1 MIKGGKK
8 MNNYQWIW
16 QYSKDRK
23 KTIFLGIILLVTS
36 SLLMIANPLIIG
48 QLIDRV
54 IGAGE
59 TEKLIPLLM
68 WMIGLT
74 VLRTVFRYA
83 YQITFETIGQ
93 HTVFG
98 VRQHLFQKLQLLDFD
113 FFNRTRVGDIMARMT
128 GDIEAIRHFVCWVT
142 YNIVESVFWFVMAIV
157 VMAWINPVLMLS
169 LVAVTPVI
177 YYLTRQMSAEAHPVF
192 LEIRQSFS
200 KLNSLV
206 EENISG
212 NRVVKAFSRE
222 DFEIEK
228 FNEANEAFKQKN
240 LASARVSMKYLPWLD
255 GLAGS
260 LTLITLLVGGFLVI
274 RGQMTVGDLV
284 AFNGYLWMLNMPMRM
299 SGWLINDTQRFNASC
314 VKIREMLEVKPLITA
329 EKHIEKHPL
338 QGHIVFED
346 VTFHF
351 SDDPDT
357 PILSNVSFE
366 ALPGQ
371 TIGILG
377 ETGSGKT
384 TLVNLIARF
393 YDPSHGRVLIDG
405 KDAREWPV
413 RQLRENIAMVMQDV
427 FLFSSTIEENITYG
441 APELSDERIRHV
453 AEIADANH
461 FIEQMPE
468 GYRTIVGERG
478 VGLSG
483 GQKQRLSLARALA
496 KDPAVLILDDTT
508 SAVDMQTESKI
519 QAELTK
525 LTKRTTTFVIAHRI
539 SSVREADTIL
549 VLEKGRVVEQGTH
562 QALVERG
569 GRYFDIYQTQLG
581 QSSQEGGQL

>member
-1 MIKGGKK
+1 
-8 MNNYQWIW
+8 
-16 QYSKDRK
+16 
-23 KTIFLGIILLVTS
+23 
-36 SLLMIANPLIIG
+36 
-48 QLIDRV
+48 
-54 IGAGE
+54 
-59 TEKLIPLLM
+59 
-68 WMIGLT
+68 
-74 VLRTVFRYA
+74 
-83 YQITFETIGQ
+83 
-93 HTVFG
+93 
-98 VRQHLFQKLQLLDFD
+98 
-113 FFNRTRVGDIMARMT
+113 
-128 GDIEAIRHFVCWVT
+128 
-142 YNIVESVFWFVMAIV
+142 
-157 VMAWINPVLMLS
+157 MLS

-314 VKIREMLEVKPLITA
+314 VKIREMLEVKPSITA
-329 EKHIEKHPL
+329 EKHIEKHSL

-371 TIGILG
+371 
-377 ETGSGKT
+377 
-384 TLVNLIARF
+384 
-393 YDPSHGRVLIDG
+393 PS
-405 KDAREWPV
+405 
-413 RQLRENIAMVMQDV
+413 V
-427 FLFSSTIEENITYG
+427 F
-441 APELSDERIRHV
+441 
-453 AEIADANH
+453 
-461 FIEQMPE
+461 
-468 GYRTIVGERG
+468 
-478 VGLSG
+478 
-483 GQKQRLSLARALA
+483 
-496 KDPAVLILDDTT
+496 
-508 SAVDMQTESKI
+508 
-519 QAELTK
+519 
-525 LTKRTTTFVIAHRI
+525 
-539 SSVREADTIL
+539 
-549 VLEKGRVVEQGTH
+549 
-562 QALVERG
+562 
-569 GRYFDIYQTQLG
+569 
-581 QSSQEGGQL
+581 